1 MLVQKRL
8 AQAVLLCIA
17 LCSCT
22 SIPTA
27 DMHKSRPLT
36 LSLDVAPGYGS
47 PIYLPDFDDSIDLQV
62 QRIKSSPSQKW
73 GTTFFLSFYSEQAD
87 TSYYLYLFVDAS
99 RKAMYAKTSLID
111 MKSQN
116 SLSERIY
123 PQRYDLNHRFRIKA
137 VITGRAV
144 GFYLDGEL
152 LGTQEISHEPKFIEL
167 GASSGTFN
175 VSVISPPLPPVRE

>member
-1 MLVQKRL
+1 MQKTI
-8 AQAVLLCIA
+8 QAMLLCAA
-17 LCSCT
+17 LCGCT

-27 DMHKSRPLT
+27 NLHKSRPLS
-36 LSLDVAPGYGS
+36 LSLDVAPGYGN

-62 QRIKSSPSQKW
+62 QRIKSSPSKRW

-87 TSYYLYLFVDAS
+87 TSYYLYLFADAS
-99 RKAMYAKTSLID
+99 QKAMYAKTSLVD

-123 PQRYDLNHRFRIKA
+123 PQRYDLNHKFRIKA
-137 VITGRAV
+137 VITGKSV
-144 GFYLDGEL
+144 SFYLDGEP
-152 LGTQEISHEPKFIEL
+152 LGTREISHEPKFIEL

-175 VSVISPPLPPVRE
+175 ISVIAPPLPPAQD